1 MCRVPCFVVHL
12 EEYKMINVR
21 HYQEGAEYK
30 QYQESDRKAAT
41 GKIQSTVVTQHR
53 GWRRDRR
60 E

>member
-1 MCRVPCFVVHL
+1 
-12 EEYKMINVR
+12 MINVR